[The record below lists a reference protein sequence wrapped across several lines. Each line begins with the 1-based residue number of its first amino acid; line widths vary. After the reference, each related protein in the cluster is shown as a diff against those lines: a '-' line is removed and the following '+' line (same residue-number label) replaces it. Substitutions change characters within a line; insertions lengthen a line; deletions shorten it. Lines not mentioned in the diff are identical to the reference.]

1 MIIKK
6 LKIVSSEGIRT
17 LSFSLKTIINS
28 KKNSVGKSTILR
40 ILFYGLGY
48 PIPSTYKLKF
58 KNLKIWTTFER
69 DGSTYE
75 AYRYSDYLELKKDG
89 ELFYTDPVAANLNEW
104 YSLIWGIDSLPIL
117 ENLIG
122 AIYLE
127 QDKGWTL
134 LNRGKVIGNIGFN
147 IRDLLVGLSSENNDL
162 IGMIEEQNNLRKIHD
177 ETKAILKLEEFT
189 RDSDEINDS
198 ASKVDEE
205 DLKEYKN
212 VKVRKKFLQN
222 KIQRLKKYIKRT
234 DNLKNYIYSLNLIV
248 KNPEDENRPIV
259 ISKKQN
265 NLINFRD
272 TTDFL
277 KTELVSLQ
285 LDLNEVE
292 KKEAELNKKLDQNV
306 NTLFHTEDVVESS
319 LNALGQIKINRD
331 LIEKKQEKIEHEID
345 SLNKDI
351 NTEFNKNKEIIE
363 ETKSWIEKFAKIL
376 GVEDVVESHANYLLT
391 HDIKSISGTQYYKV
405 VFSFKMAYIKVI
417 EKYTNVTLPI
427 FLDSPSGREVT
438 QANIKKVID
447 ILNGYFK
454 DNQVIIASIYDYKL
468 KGKKKIEIKNKIFE
482 DDNANLLQNT
492 SVKNEK
498 LKKQ

>member
-6 LKIVSSEGIRT
+6 LKIVSSEGIRA
-17 LSFSLKTIINS
+17 LNFSLKTIINS

-134 LNRGKVIGNIGFN
+134 LNRGKVIGNISFN
-147 IRDLLVGLSSENNDL
+147 IRDLLIGLSSENNNL
-162 IGMIEEQNNLRKIHD
+162 ISMIEEQNNLRKIHD

-189 RDSDEINDS
+189 RDSDETNDS
-198 ASKVDEE
+198 VSKVDEE

-234 DNLKNYIYSLNLIV
+234 DNLKNYIYSLNLLV

-292 KKEAELNKKLDQNV
+292 RKEAELNKKLDQDV

-331 LIEKKQEKIEHEID
+331 LIEKKQENIEHEID

-363 ETKSWIEKFAKIL
+363 ETKSWIEKFANIL

-427 FLDSPSGREVT
+427 VLDSPSGREVT

-447 ILNGYFK
+447 ILNEYFE

-482 DDNANLLQNT
+482 DDDANLLQN
-492 SVKNEK
+492 SAVENEK
-498 LKKQ
+498 LKKH

>member
-122 AIYLE
+122 ATYLE

-331 LIEKKQEKIEHEID
+331 LIEKKQENIEHEID

>member
-69 DGSTYE
+69 DGSTYD

-259 ISKKQN
+259 VSKKQN

-331 LIEKKQEKIEHEID
+331 LIEKKQENIEHEID

-376 GVEDVVESHANYLLT
+376 GVEDVIESHANYLLT

-427 FLDSPSGREVT
+427 VLDSPSGREVT

-447 ILNGYFK
+447 ILNDYFK

-498 LKKQ
+498 LKKH

>member
-162 IGMIEEQNNLRKIHD
+162 IGMIEEQNDLRKIHD

-331 LIEKKQEKIEHEID
+331 LIEKKQENIEHEID

-447 ILNGYFK
+447 ILNDYFK

-498 LKKQ
+498 LKKH

>member
-134 LNRGKVIGNIGFN
+134 LNRGKVIGNIVFN

-331 LIEKKQEKIEHEID
+331 LIEKKQENIEHEID

>member
-331 LIEKKQEKIEHEID
+331 LIEKKQENIEHEID

-482 DDNANLLQNT
+482 DDNVNLLQNT

>member
-6 LKIVSSEGIRT
+6 LKIVSSEGIRA
-17 LSFSLKTIINS
+17 LNFSLKTIINS

-134 LNRGKVIGNIGFN
+134 LNRGKVIGNISLN
-147 IRDLLVGLSSENNDL
+147 IRDLLIGLSSENNNL
-162 IGMIEEQNNLRKIHD
+162 ISMIEEQNNLRKIHD

-189 RDSDEINDS
+189 RDSDETNDS
-198 ASKVDEE
+198 VSKVDEE

-234 DNLKNYIYSLNLIV
+234 DNLKNYIYSLNLLV

-292 KKEAELNKKLDQNV
+292 RKEAELNKKLDQDV

-331 LIEKKQEKIEHEID
+331 LIEKKQENIEHEID

-363 ETKSWIEKFAKIL
+363 ETKSWIEKFANIL

-417 EKYTNVTLPI
+417 EKYTNVILPI
-427 FLDSPSGREVT
+427 VLDSPSGREVT

-447 ILNGYFK
+447 ILNEYFE

-482 DDNANLLQNT
+482 DDDANLLQN
-492 SVKNEK
+492 SAVENEK
-498 LKKQ
+498 LKKH

>member
-331 LIEKKQEKIEHEID
+331 LIEKKQENIEHEID

-405 VFSFKMAYIKVI
+405 IFSFKMAYIKVI

>member
-331 LIEKKQEKIEHEID
+331 LIEKKQENIEHEID

-363 ETKSWIEKFAKIL
+363 ETKSWIEKFAKML
-376 GVEDVVESHANYLLT
+376 GVEEVVEAHANYLLT

>member
-6 LKIVSSEGIRT
+6 LKIVSSEGIRA
-17 LSFSLKTIINS
+17 LNFSLKTIINS

-134 LNRGKVIGNIGFN
+134 LNRGKVIGNISFN
-147 IRDLLVGLSSENNDL
+147 IRDLLIGLSSENNNL
-162 IGMIEEQNNLRKIHD
+162 IIMIEEQNNLRKIHD

-189 RDSDEINDS
+189 RNSDETNDS
-198 ASKVDEE
+198 VSKVDEE

-234 DNLKNYIYSLNLIV
+234 DNLKNYIYSLNLLV

-292 KKEAELNKKLDQNV
+292 RKEAELNKKLDQDV

-331 LIEKKQEKIEHEID
+331 LIEKKQENIEHEID

-363 ETKSWIEKFAKIL
+363 ETKSWIEKFANIL

-417 EKYTNVTLPI
+417 EKYTNVILPI
-427 FLDSPSGREVT
+427 VLDSPSGREVT

-447 ILNGYFK
+447 ILNEYFE

-482 DDNANLLQNT
+482 DDDANLLQN
-492 SVKNEK
+492 SAVENEK
-498 LKKQ
+498 LKKH

>member
-189 RDSDEINDS
+189 RGSDEINDS

-259 ISKKQN
+259 VSKKQN

-331 LIEKKQEKIEHEID
+331 LIEKKQENIEHEID

-376 GVEDVVESHANYLLT
+376 GVEDVIESHANYLLT

-427 FLDSPSGREVT
+427 VLDSPSGREVT

-447 ILNGYFK
+447 ILNDYFK

-498 LKKQ
+498 LKKH

>member
-248 KNPEDENRPIV
+248 KNAEDENRPIV

-331 LIEKKQEKIEHEID
+331 LIEKKQENIEHEID

>member
-331 LIEKKQEKIEHEID
+331 LIEKKQENIEHEID

>member
-331 LIEKKQEKIEHEID
+331 LIEKKQENIEHEID

-447 ILNGYFK
+447 ILNDYFK

-498 LKKQ
+498 LKKH

>member
-331 LIEKKQEKIEHEID
+331 LIEKKQENIEHEID

-351 NTEFNKNKEIIE
+351 NTEFNKTKEIIE

>member
-331 LIEKKQEKIEHEID
+331 LIEKKQENIEHEID

-468 KGKKKIEIKNKIFE
+468 KGKKRIEIKNKIFE

>member
-306 NTLFHTEDVVESS
+306 NTLFHTQDVVESS

-331 LIEKKQEKIEHEID
+331 LIEKKQENIEHEID

>member
-6 LKIVSSEGIRT
+6 LKIVSSEGIRV

-58 KNLKIWTTFER
+58 KNLKIWITFER
-69 DGSTYE
+69 DGNTYE

-89 ELFYTDPVAANLNEW
+89 EIFYTDPVAANLTEW
-104 YSLIWGIDSLPIL
+104 YSLIWGIDSLATL

-134 LNRGKVIGNIGFN
+134 LNRGKVIGNISFN
-147 IRDLLVGLSSENNDL
+147 VRDLLIGLSSENKDL
-162 IGMIEEQNNLRKIHD
+162 ISMIDEQNNLRKIHD

-189 RDSDEINDS
+189 RDSNRTNDS
-198 ASKVDEE
+198 DSKVNEE

-212 VKVRKKFLQN
+212 IKVRKQFLQN
-222 KIQRLKKYIKRT
+222 KISRLKKYIKRT
-234 DNLKNYIYSLNLIV
+234 DNLENYIYSLNLLV
-248 KNPEDENRPIV
+248 KNPENEDHPIV
-259 ISKKQN
+259 VSKKQN
-265 NLINFRD
+265 NLINFKD
-272 TTDFL
+272 TIDFL
-277 KTELVSLQ
+277 RTELISLQ

-292 KKEAELNKKLDQNV
+292 KKEAQLNKKLDQDV
-306 NTLFHTEDVVESS
+306 NTLFSTEDVVESS

-331 LIEKKQEKIEHEID
+331 LIEKKQENIEYELE

-363 ETKSWIEKFAKIL
+363 ETENWIKRFAKIL
-376 GVEDVVESHANYLLT
+376 GVEDVIKSHTNYLLT

-417 EKYTNVTLPI
+417 EKYTNVKLPVV
-427 FLDSPSGREVT
+427 LDSPSGREVT
-438 QANIKKVID
+438 QSNIKKVID
-447 ILNGYFK
+447 ILNKYFE
-454 DNQVIIASIYDYKL
+454 DNQIIIASIYDYKL

-482 DDNANLLQNT
+482 DTDLGLLQENT
-492 SVKNEK
+492 AKDKK
-498 LKKQ
+498 LKAE

>member
-1 MIIKK
+1 M
-6 LKIVSSEGIRT
+6 
-17 LSFSLKTIINS
+17 
-28 KKNSVGKSTILR
+28 
-40 ILFYGLGY
+40 
-48 PIPSTYKLKF
+48 
-58 KNLKIWTTFER
+58 
-69 DGSTYE
+69 
-75 AYRYSDYLELKKDG
+75 
-89 ELFYTDPVAANLNEW
+89 
-104 YSLIWGIDSLPIL
+104 
-117 ENLIG
+117 
-122 AIYLE
+122 
-127 QDKGWTL
+127 
-134 LNRGKVIGNIGFN
+134 
-147 IRDLLVGLSSENNDL
+147 
-162 IGMIEEQNNLRKIHD
+162 
-177 ETKAILKLEEFT
+177 
-189 RDSDEINDS
+189 
-198 ASKVDEE
+198 
-205 DLKEYKN
+205 
-212 VKVRKKFLQN
+212 
-222 KIQRLKKYIKRT
+222 
-234 DNLKNYIYSLNLIV
+234 
-248 KNPEDENRPIV
+248 
-259 ISKKQN
+259 
-265 NLINFRD
+265 
-272 TTDFL
+272 
-277 KTELVSLQ
+277 Q

-331 LIEKKQEKIEHEID
+331 LIEKKQENIEHEID

>member
-6 LKIVSSEGIRT
+6 LKIVSSEGSRV

-28 KKNSVGKSTILR
+28 SKNSVGKSTILR

-69 DGSTYE
+69 DGSIYE

-89 ELFYTDPVAANLNEW
+89 EIFYTDPIGANLTEW
-104 YSLIWGIDSLPIL
+104 YSLIWGIYSLPTL

-134 LNRGKVIGNIGFN
+134 LNRGKVIGNISFN
-147 IRDLLVGLSSENNDL
+147 VRDLLIGLSSKNNEL
-162 IGMIEEQNNLRKIHD
+162 IGMIDEQNNLRKIHD

-189 RDSDEINDS
+189 RDSNEIND
-198 ASKVDEE
+198 AVSKVNED

-212 VKVRKKFLQN
+212 VKIKKQFLQN
-222 KIQRLKKYIKRT
+222 KISKLKRYIKRT
-234 DNLKNYIYSLNLIV
+234 DNLENYIYSLNLLV
-248 KNPEDENRPIV
+248 KNPEDEDRPIV
-259 ISKKQN
+259 ISKKKN
-265 NLINFRD
+265 NLINFKD
-272 TTDFL
+272 TIDFL

-285 LDLNEVE
+285 WDLNEV
-292 KKEAELNKKLDQNV
+292 KKSEAQLNKKLDQDV
-306 NTLFHTEDVVESS
+306 NTLFSTEDVVESS

-331 LIEKKQEKIEHEID
+331 LIEKKQENIEHELD
-345 SLNKDI
+345 SLNKEI
-351 NTEFNKNKEIIE
+351 NTEFNKNKEIIG
-363 ETKSWIEKFAKIL
+363 ETEKWIKKFARIL
-376 GVEDVVESHANYLLT
+376 GVEDVIKSHTNYLLT

-417 EKYTNVTLPI
+417 EKYTNVKLPVV
-427 FLDSPSGREVT
+427 LDSPSGREVT

-447 ILNGYFK
+447 IVNKYFE
-454 DNQVIIASIYDYKL
+454 DNQIIIASIYDYKL
-468 KGKKKIEIKNKIFE
+468 NGKKKIKIKNKIFE
-482 DDNANLLQNT
+482 DTDANFFEEST
-492 SVKNEK
+492 VKNQK
-498 LKKQ
+498 LK

>member
-6 LKIVSSEGIRT
+6 LKIVSSEGIRILT
-17 LSFSLKTIINS
+17 FSLKTIINS

-75 AYRYSDYLELKKDG
+75 AYRYSDYLELKKNG
-89 ELFYTDPVAANLNEW
+89 ELFYTDPIAADLNEW
-104 YSLIWGIDSLPIL
+104 YSLIWGIDSLPTL

-134 LNRGKVIGNIGFN
+134 LNRGKVIGNISFN
-147 IRDLLVGLSSENNDL
+147 IRDLLIGLSNENNNL
-162 IGMIEEQNNLRKIHD
+162 ISMIEEQNSLRKIHD

-189 RDSDEINDS
+189 RASNEANNS

-222 KIQRLKKYIKRT
+222 KIRRLKRYIKRT
-234 DNLKNYIYSLNLIV
+234 DNLKNYIYSLNLLI
-248 KNPEDENRPIV
+248 KNPEDKNHPIV
-259 ISKKQN
+259 ISKKQD
-265 NLINFRD
+265 NLINFRE

-277 KTELVSLQ
+277 KTELVGLQ

-292 KKEAELNKKLDQNV
+292 KKEAELNKKLDQDV

-331 LIEKKQEKIEHEID
+331 LIEKKQEDIENEID
-345 SLNKDI
+345 SLNKEI
-351 NTEFNKNKEIIE
+351 NMEFNKNKEIIE
-363 ETKSWIEKFAKIL
+363 ETESWVEKFAKIL
-376 GVEDVVESHANYLLT
+376 GVEDIVESHTNYLLT

-405 VFSFKMAYIKVI
+405 VFSFKMAYIKII
-417 EKYTNVTLPI
+417 EKYAKTTLPI
-427 FLDSPSGREVT
+427 VLDSPSGREVT
-438 QANIKKVID
+438 QSNIKKVID
-447 ILNGYFK
+447 ILNEYFE

-468 KGKKKIEIKNKIFE
+468 KEKEKIEIKNKIFE
-482 DDNANLLQNT
+482 DNNTTLLQNST
-492 SVKNEK
+492 VKDKK
-498 LKKQ
+498 LKKH

>member
-222 KIQRLKKYIKRT
+222 KVQRLKKYIKRT

-259 ISKKQN
+259 VSKKQN

-331 LIEKKQEKIEHEID
+331 LIEKKQENIEHEID

-376 GVEDVVESHANYLLT
+376 GVEDVIESHANYLLT

-427 FLDSPSGREVT
+427 VLDSPSGREVT

-447 ILNGYFK
+447 ILNDYFK

-498 LKKQ
+498 LKKH

>member
-331 LIEKKQEKIEHEID
+331 LIEKKQENIEHEID

-447 ILNGYFK
+447 ILNSYFK

>member
-234 DNLKNYIYSLNLIV
+234 DNLKNYIL
-248 KNPEDENRPIV
+248 
-259 ISKKQN
+259 
-265 NLINFRD
+265 
-272 TTDFL
+272 
-277 KTELVSLQ
+277 
-285 LDLNEVE
+285 
-292 KKEAELNKKLDQNV
+292 
-306 NTLFHTEDVVESS
+306 
-319 LNALGQIKINRD
+319 
-331 LIEKKQEKIEHEID
+331 
-345 SLNKDI
+345 
-351 NTEFNKNKEIIE
+351 
-363 ETKSWIEKFAKIL
+363 
-376 GVEDVVESHANYLLT
+376 
-391 HDIKSISGTQYYKV
+391 
-405 VFSFKMAYIKVI
+405 
-417 EKYTNVTLPI
+417 
-427 FLDSPSGREVT
+427 
-438 QANIKKVID
+438 
-447 ILNGYFK
+447 
-454 DNQVIIASIYDYKL
+454 
-468 KGKKKIEIKNKIFE
+468 
-482 DDNANLLQNT
+482 
-492 SVKNEK
+492 
-498 LKKQ
+498 

>member
-162 IGMIEEQNNLRKIHD
+162 IGMIEEQNDLRKIHD

-331 LIEKKQEKIEHEID
+331 LIEKKQENIEHEID

-427 FLDSPSGREVT
+427 VLDSPSGREVT

-447 ILNGYFK
+447 ILNDYFK

-498 LKKQ
+498 LKKH